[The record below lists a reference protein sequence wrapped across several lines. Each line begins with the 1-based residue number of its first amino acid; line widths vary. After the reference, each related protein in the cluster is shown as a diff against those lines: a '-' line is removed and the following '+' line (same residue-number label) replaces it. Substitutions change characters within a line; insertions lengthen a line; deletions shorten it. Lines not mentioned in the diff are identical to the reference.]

1 MHSIRLCPRLSGCEA
16 GLKEHLERLHER
28 SLEDQMFW
36 LHAPPSNWSTLPKP
50 RYVCTSMLGTTTAYV
65 QNIITMFSSRRN
77 RCMRTNKWGTCTNMY
92 EKRAR
97 GSSSSN
103 TDRERMTSFCAQ
115 GDTTLFLLRCHLIA
129 SFLPSLWPW
138 WNLLSSLGAWMR
150 PCGIG
155 RCGSQLT
162 LPPPPCSVC
171 SVSGLVWGRKLG
183 T

>member
-1 MHSIRLCPRLSGCEA
+1 
-16 GLKEHLERLHER
+16 
-28 SLEDQMFW
+28 MFW

-162 LPPPPCSVC
+162 LPPPPARCAASAG
-171 SVSGLVWGRKLG
+171 SSGGENSELNINEKSTTVTFALQLRRRDPLAERQQRS